1 MKEVMAVI
9 RQNKINQTKQALVE
23 AGFSAF
29 TASKVNGRGKGLVD
43 QQMLNG
49 AAQGCVEAISQLG
62 QGPKMYPKRLLTV
75 IVPDDKVTTLVDVI
89 IKVNQTGNAGDG
101 KIFVMPILE
110 AVRVRTGESG
120 DKAIDENPLKK
131 KKESA

>member
-23 AGFSAF
+23 EGFSSF

-43 QQMLNG
+43 QQMLKG

-62 QGPKMYPKRLLTV
+62 QGPKMYPKRLLTIV
-75 IVPDDKVTTLVDVI
+75 VPDDKVPKLVDTI
-89 IKVNQTGNAGDG
+89 IKTNQTGNAGDG

-120 DKAIDENPLKK
+120 DKAVDENPLKK
-131 KKESA
+131 KKENA